1 MQDGE
6 IVSLYWQ
13 RDKRAIDETQQKYGR
28 YLLKIARNI
37 LCDLEDS
44 RECVNDTYL
53 KAWNSIPPYKPEV
66 LSTYLG
72 KITRQAS
79 IDLLRTH
86 KREKRKLSE
95 YAVSLAELKDCVSG
109 DETTEQ
115 SVDMRLL
122 ADAINAY
129 LRTLSKEARN
139 IFVGRYFFSDSVKEV
154 AAYHGMSESKVKS
167 MLYRTRQG
175 LKKYLEQEGFV
186 L

>member
-1 MQDGE
+1 M
-6 IVSLYWQ
+6 
-13 RDKRAIDETQQKYGR
+13 
-28 YLLKIARNI
+28 
-37 LCDLEDS
+37 
-44 RECVNDTYL
+44 
-53 KAWNSIPPYKPEV
+53 
-66 LSTYLG
+66 G

-86 KREKRKLSE
+86 KREKRRLSE

-109 DETTEQ
+109 VETTEQ

-154 AAYHGMSESKVKS
+154 AAYYGMSESKAKS